1 MSNQAYA
8 EWLSNL
14 SNIRL
19 EQERQN
25 VQWVIDFGVAKTYAE
40 SKMSIIKSEIKTRVK

>member
-1 MSNQAYA
+1 MNDAVYA
-8 EWLSNL
+8 NWLSNL

-25 VQWVIDFGVAKTYAE
+25 VQWVIDYGVAKTDAT
-40 SKMSIIKSEIKTRVK
+40 SKMVIIQSEIQSRIK

>member
-1 MSNQAYA
+1 MNDAVYA
-8 EWLSNL
+8 NWLSNL

-25 VQWVIDFGVAKTYAE
+25 VQWVIDFGVAKTHASE
-40 SKMSIIKSEIKTRVK
+40 KMGIIQNEIQKRTK

>member
-1 MSNQAYA
+1 MNDAVYA
-8 EWLSNL
+8 NWLSNL

-25 VQWVIDFGVAKTYAE
+25 VQWVIDFGVAKDDAN
-40 SKMSIIKSEIKTRVK
+40 SRMVIIQSEIQRRIK

>member
-25 VQWVIDFGVAKTYAE
+25 VQWVIDFGVAKTYASE
-40 SKMSIIKSEIKTRVK
+40 KMGIIQSEIQKRTK